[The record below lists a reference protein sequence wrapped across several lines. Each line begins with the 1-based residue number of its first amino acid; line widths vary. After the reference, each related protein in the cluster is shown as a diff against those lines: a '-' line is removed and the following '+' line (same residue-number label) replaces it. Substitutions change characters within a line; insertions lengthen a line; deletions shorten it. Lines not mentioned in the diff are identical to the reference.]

1 MYGHRA
7 RIGYAGPLMCQ
18 EVIPYEFYQIAPKG
32 VTIMMVSLD
41 LVDMTE
47 EEVEASAERGI
58 LAGKVMAR
66 MGADIVVWGGGP
78 ILIAEGLATLEDRIA
93 ALEKEFGVPVTTTMT
108 ASANAMKKLG
118 AQNVASVPPHP
129 PIPWQ
134 KTKPATASSADALL
148 ERMAGVKV
156 VGEKS
161 IPAETL
167 VELGGLDSEMS
178 AQTARELVKE
188 HPEADTIYFGGPHRP
203 IADQIDILERECGVN
218 VVTSLQAAIW
228 EALRRAGVSDSI
240 NGFGRLLREF

>member
-18 EVIPYEFYQIAPKG
+18 EVIPYEFYQMVPKG
-32 VTIMMVSLD
+32 VTMMMVSLD

-47 EEVEASAERGI
+47 EEVNDSAERGI
-58 LAGKVMAR
+58 RAGKVLAR

-78 ILIAEGLATLEDRIA
+78 ILIAEGLTSLEDRIA
-93 ALEKEFGVPVTTTMT
+93 ALEKEFGIPVTTTMT
-108 ASANAMKKLG
+108 ASANAMIKLG
-118 AQNVASVPPHP
+118 SKKVVSVPPHP

-134 KTKPATASSADALL
+134 KTKPTTETSADALL
-148 ERMAGVKV
+148 ERMAGVQV

-167 VELGGLDSEMS
+167 IELGGLDSEMS
-178 AQTARELVKE
+178 AQTGREIFAE
-188 HPEADTIYFGGPHRP
+188 NPEADTIYFGGPHRP
-203 IADQIDILERECGVN
+203 IADQIDNLERECGAN

-240 NGFGRLLREF
+240 DGFGRLFREF